1 MSGAPLYR
9 SRPGGFDI
17 RPAAGGD
24 AVAVADGVWL
34 SEGLSNSY
42 CVVTPAGRV
51 VVNTGMGFEGPVHR
65 RRYDA
70 VDGGPIRYVLLT
82 QGHVDHVGGIE
93 AFREAGTQIVA
104 QARNRACQD
113 DDARIHRFRVAH
125 SAPFLP
131 DAVGRAERNL
141 HVQARPE
148 PTLTVDDRHD
158 FELGGV
164 RFALHATP
172 GGETV
177 DGMCVALPDRGV
189 VFTGNVFGALFG
201 HFPNLVTLRGDRLRF
216 ALPFIESVERVLA
229 LDADVLLTGHF
240 GPVRGRALVRRELLR
255 LRDAVRFV
263 HDAVVDGMNAG
274 RDVESLMRDVR
285 LPPELEVGQGYGKVS
300 WGVRAIWEGYAG
312 WFHQRSTT
320 ELYPVPAS
328 AAYPD
333 VVALAGGADAVAA
346 RARARLAAGG
356 AVEAVHLCEIAL
368 AAEPRCRAALEVFV
382 AAHEQLVEDSG
393 GQNFWEVGWLR
404 HQIRRARAL
413 LEGAA

>member
-1 MSGAPLYR
+1 VPATPLYR

-17 RPAAGGD
+17 RPASGGA
-24 AVAVADGVWL
+24 AVEVAEGVWL

-65 RRYDA
+65 QRYDA
-70 VDGGPIRYVLLT
+70 VSSGPIRYVLLT
-82 QGHVDHVGGIE
+82 QGHVDHVGGIA
-93 AFREAGTQIVA
+93 AFREPDTQIIA
-104 QARNRACQD
+104 QGRNRACQD
-113 DDARIHRFRVAH
+113 DDARLHPFRVAH
-125 SAPFLP
+125 SAPFFP
-131 DAVGRAERNL
+131 EAVGRAEKNL
-141 HVQARPE
+141 HVQERPA
-148 PTLTVDDRHD
+148 PTLTFDESHD

-177 DGMCVALPDRGV
+177 DGMCIALPERGV

-216 ALPFIESVERVLA
+216 ALPFVDSVERVLA
-229 LDADVLLTGHF
+229 LDAEVLLTGHF
-240 GPVRGRALVRRELLR
+240 GPVRGRELVRRELER

-274 RDVESLMRDVR
+274 RDVESLMRDIR
-285 LPPELEVGQGYGKVS
+285 LPPELEVGQGYGRVS

-320 ELYPVPAS
+320 ELYAVPAS

-333 VVALAGGADAVAA
+333 VVELAGGAAAVAA
-346 RARARLAAGG
+346 RAKTRLEAGG
-356 AVEAVHLCEIAL
+356 AVEAVHLCEMAL
-368 AAEPRCRAALEVFV
+368 AADPRCRTALEVFV
-382 AAHEQLVEDSG
+382 AAHEQLLADSG
-393 GQNFWEVGWLR
+393 GENFWEVGWLR
-404 HQIRRARAL
+404 HQIRRARTM
-413 LEGAA
+413 LEDAT